1 MKQKDIQPCS
11 DGFTVTYVPAKQTGH
26 TITKEA
32 IIPRNK
38 EQSQNG
44 KICLASILESYL
56 VDLRK
61 DLHQKT
67 PPLTEDSPLF
77 FTGRKP
83 TAKGTSIY
91 VNSPLGE
98 NELKGIGKYIARILG
113 YPDADDYTG
122 NYLFFQFFF
131 VLITHF

>member
-1 MKQKDIQPCS
+1 MKQKDVQPCS
-11 DGFTVTYVPAKQTGH
+11 DGFTITYIPAKQTGH

-32 IIPRNK
+32 IVPRNK
-38 EQSQNG
+38 LNDG
-44 KICLASILESYL
+44 KICLASILELYL

-61 DLHQKT
+61 DLNSKQ
-67 PPLTEDSPLF
+67 PPLTEESPLF

-98 NELKGIGKYIARILG
+98 NELKNTGKYIARILG
-113 YPDADDYTG
+113 YADADEYTG
-122 NYLFFQFFF
+122 IL
-131 VLITHF
+131 